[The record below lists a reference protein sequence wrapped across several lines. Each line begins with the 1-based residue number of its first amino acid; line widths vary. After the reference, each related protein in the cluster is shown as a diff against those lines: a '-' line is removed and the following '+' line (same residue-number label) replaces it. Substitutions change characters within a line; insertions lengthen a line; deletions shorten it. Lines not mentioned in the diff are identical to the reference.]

1 VAHLHRPLLR
11 AARALFSALLL
22 LGVMAQPVLS
32 AVQDL
37 HEWEHVQVDSTRDA
51 DTANAEK
58 APNQGSLA
66 GLLDG
71 LLHAFDCCLH
81 ATALT
86 GTGPLWTPNILR
98 SRPPL
103 TPLPPAAPSPLSRF
117 LRPPIA
123 A

>member
-1 VAHLHRPLLR
+1 MAHFHRPLLR
-11 AARALFSALLL
+11 AARALFWALLM

-37 HEWEHVQVDSTRDA
+37 HKWEHAQTDTTVDADARDA
-51 DTANAEK
+51 EQT
-58 APNQGSLA
+58 PNPGT
-66 GLLDG
+66 LDG

-86 GTGPLWTPNILR
+86 GTALLWSSHVLR
-98 SRPPL
+98 STPPRM
-103 TPLPPAAPSPLSRF
+103 TLPPVVLSPLSRF

>member
-1 VAHLHRPLLR
+1 MGSVTHSHRPLLR
-11 AARALFSALLL
+11 AARALFWALLL

-37 HEWEHVQVDSTRDA
+37 HEWEHAQIDAKGDA
-51 DTANAEK
+51 DAPDAEESPK
-58 APNQGSLA
+58 PGT
-66 GLLDG
+66 LDG

-86 GTGPLWTPNILR
+86 GTGLLWSSHVLR
-98 SRPPL
+98 STPPRMTL
-103 TPLPPAAPSPLSRF
+103 PLAVPSPLSRF